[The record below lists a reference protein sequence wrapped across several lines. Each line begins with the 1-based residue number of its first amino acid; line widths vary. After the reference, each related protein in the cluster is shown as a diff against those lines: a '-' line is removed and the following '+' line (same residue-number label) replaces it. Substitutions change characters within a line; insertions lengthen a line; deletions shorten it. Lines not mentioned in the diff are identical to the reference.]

1 MSYGDVIL
9 GRANR
14 LQAGRDVVISGR
26 HFDIRTL
33 RAFVAV
39 VSTGSV
45 TKAARLLCR
54 TQPAIT
60 LQIRRLEEQTERRL
74 FDHGQ
79 KQPRLTRDG
88 EILLGYARA
97 ILQMHDEV
105 WNRLHAKAV
114 VGRVVLGTPDLYAAY
129 LLPSILSSF
138 REAYPNVEVD
148 LRCAPSRTLVEEL
161 DSKTV
166 DIALITGMPGI
177 REGEFIRKE
186 QLVWVT
192 SPAHEAHRENPVPL
206 ALLPP
211 GNIYRDMAIAALDR
225 IGRPWRLACVSE
237 SIGGLQAAV
246 FSGFAVSVVA
256 KSALVPGMR
265 MIGRSE
271 SFPGLPSVD
280 LVLHRAPAPASLPTE
295 KLADFVAR
303 VLVQKTEGAHADD
316 PAVIGAGSPS
326 VTAA

>member
-1 MSYGDVIL
+1 MKF
-9 GRANR
+9 
-14 LQAGRDVVISGR
+14 GR

-45 TKAARLLCR
+45 TKAARSLGR

-60 LQIRRLEEQTERRL
+60 LQMGRLEELTERRL
-74 FDHGQ
+74 FEPGQ

-105 WNRLHAKAV
+105 WNRLHDKRV

-148 LRCAPSRTLVEEL
+148 LRCAPSRTLIEEL
-161 DSKTV
+161 DANLV

-186 QLVWVT
+186 RLVWVT
-192 SPAHEAHRENPVPL
+192 SPVHEAHRENPVPL

-211 GNIYRDMAIAALDR
+211 GNIYRDVAIAALDR
-225 IGRPWRLACVSE
+225 IGRPWRFACISE

-256 KSALVPGMR
+256 QSALVSGMR
-265 MIGRSE
+265 VIGRAE
-271 SFPGLPSVD
+271 SFPNLPPID
-280 LVLHRAPAPASLPTE
+280 LVLHRAPGPASVPAE
-295 KLADFVAR
+295 KLADFVGR
-303 VLVQKTEGAHADD
+303 ILTQKTSIEDGSASRSEKDGAKV
-316 PAVIGAGSPS
+316 PV
-326 VTAA
+326 AANLG

>member
-1 MSYGDVIL
+1 MML
-9 GRANR
+9 
-14 LQAGRDVVISGR
+14 GR

-45 TKAARLLCR
+45 TKAARMLGR

-60 LQIRRLEEQTERRL
+60 LQIRRLEELSERRL
-74 FDHGQ
+74 FDPDQ
-79 KQPRLTRDG
+79 KQPRLTREG

-105 WNRLHAKAV
+105 WNRLHAKHV

-129 LLPSILSSF
+129 LLPGILSSF

-148 LRCAPSRTLVEEL
+148 LRCAPSRTLIEEL
-161 DSKTV
+161 DAKTV
-166 DIALITGMPGI
+166 DLALITAMPGI

-186 QLVWVT
+186 RLVWVT
-192 SPAHEAHRENPVPL
+192 SPVHEAHRENPVPL

-211 GNIYRDMAIAALDR
+211 GNIYRDVAIAALDR
-225 IGRPWRLACVSE
+225 IGRPWRLACISE

-256 KSALVPGMR
+256 QSALVAGMR
-265 MIGRSE
+265 IVERAD
-271 SFPGLPSVD
+271 SFPDLPHVD
-280 LVLHRAPAPASLPTE
+280 LVLHRAPGPASLPAE

-303 VLVQKTEGAHADD
+303 ILVQKAPQDAFQLTGPADD
-316 PAVIGAGSPS
+316 RLDVEEFAEVSG
-326 VTAA
+326 